1 MKFRKQRSYIYKIH
15 MKPKYSVG
23 QTWLE
28 CMKKYEARYESIKNK
43 LDFYFGFY
51 NKYKK
56 SLQAKDIAS

>member
-1 MKFRKQRSYIYKIH
+1 
-15 MKPKYSVG
+15 
-23 QTWLE
+23 
-28 CMKKYEARYESIKNK
+28 MKKYEARYESIKNQ